1 MMGFR
6 NKQEKKELA
15 ATIAKGRAL
24 QRAGRNPEKALE
36 FLKKAVQR
44 FPGDPELR
52 LLYATVLL
60 VFKPD
65 DVAAEAAKAAEF
77 GCDDPVIL
85 VRAGH
90 LLLGN
95 GDRDTARW
103 CAARANELAQPGFV
117 LEAGLVHLNGL
128 LAAFA
133 GEDDLAEKNLR
144 SAVASEPANELWARH
159 LAVFLAERGRLQ
171 EGADVLD
178 EALKHVKEK
187 DDLERMRSRMTAEAA
202 DS

>member
-1 MMGFR
+1 MMGFGKR
-6 NKQEKKELA
+6 QEKKGLS

-24 QRAGRNPEKALE
+24 RRSGQNPEEALD
-36 FLKKAVQR
+36 FLSEAVQR
-44 FPGDPELR
+44 FPRDPELR
-52 LLYATVLL
+52 LLYATALL
-60 VFKPD
+60 AFGPD
-65 DVAAEAAKAAEF
+65 GVATEAAKAAEL
-77 GCDDPVIL
+77 GNDDPAIL

-95 GDRDTARW
+95 GDRDAARS

-117 LEAGLVHLNGL
+117 LESGLVHLNGL

-144 SAVASEPANELWARH
+144 WAVTSEPANVQWARH

-171 EGADVLD
+171 EGTEVLD
-178 EALKHVKEK
+178 EALKHVEK
-187 DDLERMRSRMTAEAA
+187 KDQLEKMRSRMAAEAGG
-202 DS
+202 S